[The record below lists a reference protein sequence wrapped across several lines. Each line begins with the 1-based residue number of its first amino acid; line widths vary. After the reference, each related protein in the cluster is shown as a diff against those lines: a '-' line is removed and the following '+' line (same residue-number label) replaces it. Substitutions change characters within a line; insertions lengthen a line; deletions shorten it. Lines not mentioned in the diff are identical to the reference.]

1 MHLGLVLLT
10 LPGPSE
16 TFINSKINGLIS
28 NGFKISLFLESDLV
42 KNHII
47 SGPLKIYYQP
57 NRRKIISMPFF
68 LLRIIFTRPSK
79 LLKFIKSERAS
90 KKNWKRILKNILI
103 NYHFFLTEDI
113 DWIHFEFATLG
124 INRENIGKSIGAKTS
139 CSFRGQDISLFP
151 SKNPG
156 CYELLFKKID
166 KIHTISDD
174 LYAQAIKL
182 GLDSDVKF
190 EKITPAIDTG
200 MFSTRLKEE
209 KVFQPIKILTTGRL
223 HWKKG
228 YEYAI
233 DALKIIHDNGIDF
246 EYRIIGNGDY
256 FEPIM
261 YSVIKLGLKDKV
273 KFLGKKPHEEV
284 IKQMEWAD
292 IYIQPSIQEG
302 FCNSVIEA
310 QSMGLL
316 IIVTNA
322 EGLSENISNNKTGWI
337 IQKRNPK
344 ALSNKLSELLNLDIK
359 EIIQIRKNAR
369 ERAVSKFSI
378 SDQAKLFN
386 TFYKNF

>member
-1 MHLGLVLLT
+1 
-10 LPGPSE
+10 
-16 TFINSKINGLIS
+16 
-28 NGFKISLFLESDLV
+28 
-42 KNHII
+42 
-47 SGPLKIYYQP
+47 
-57 NRRKIISMPFF
+57 
-68 LLRIIFTRPSK
+68 
-79 LLKFIKSERAS
+79 
-90 KKNWKRILKNILI
+90 
-103 NYHFFLTEDI
+103 
-113 DWIHFEFATLG
+113 
-124 INRENIGKSIGAKTS
+124 
-139 CSFRGQDISLFP
+139 
-151 SKNPG
+151 
-156 CYELLFKKID
+156 
-166 KIHTISDD
+166 
-174 LYAQAIKL
+174 
-182 GLDSDVKF
+182 
-190 EKITPAIDTG
+190 
-200 MFSTRLKEE
+200 MFSAKLKEGNIH
-209 KVFQPIKILTTGRL
+209 QPIKILTTGRL

-228 YEYAI
+228 YDYAI
-233 DALKIIHDNGIDF
+233 DALKILHNNGINF
-246 EYRIIGNGDY
+246 EYRIIGEGDY
-256 FEPIM
+256 FGPVIF
-261 YSVIKLGLKDKV
+261 SVISLGLEDKV
-273 KFLGKKPHEEV
+273 KFLGKRPHEEV

>member
-1 MHLGLVLLT
+1 M
-10 LPGPSE
+10 E
-16 TFINSKINGLIS
+16 
-28 NGFKISLFLESDLV
+28 
-42 KNHII
+42 
-47 SGPLKIYYQP
+47 
-57 NRRKIISMPFF
+57 
-68 LLRIIFTRPSK
+68 
-79 LLKFIKSERAS
+79 
-90 KKNWKRILKNILI
+90 
-103 NYHFFLTEDI
+103 
-113 DWIHFEFATLG
+113 
-124 INRENIGKSIGAKTS
+124 
-139 CSFRGQDISLFP
+139 
-151 SKNPG
+151 
-156 CYELLFKKID
+156 
-166 KIHTISDD
+166 
-174 LYAQAIKL
+174 
-182 GLDSDVKF
+182 
-190 EKITPAIDTG
+190 
-200 MFSTRLKEE
+200 
-209 KVFQPIKILTTGRL
+209 
-223 HWKKG
+223 KG

-273 KFLGKKPHEEV
+273 KFLGIKPHEEV